1 MLVIKLN
8 TNPDM
13 VAAET
18 EKHLSTHV
26 EGRQIVFEEESLAKL
41 ADIPR
46 IKKAY
51 KLQPTKPSKQREDHK
66 DGLKEMEILVLG
78 MMALRGA
85 S

>member
-1 MLVIKLN
+1 
-8 TNPDM
+8 M
-13 VAAET
+13 VAAEI
-18 EKHLSTHV
+18 EEHLNTHV
-26 EGRQIVFEEESLAKL
+26 EGKQIDFEEESLAKL

-51 KLQPTKPSKQREDHK
+51 KLQPTQPLKQSDNQK
-66 DGLKEMEILVLG
+66 DDLKEMEVLVLG